1 MINDF
6 ADLKPYLAMKPSG
19 VEWLGEVPEHWEL
32 RRTKTLLR
40 ERSEKG
46 FPDEPL
52 LAATQTK
59 GVVRKEQYEN
69 RTVLALKD
77 LHLLKLVRV
86 SDFVISLR
94 SFQGGIEYAR
104 EQGIISP
111 AYTILYPVER
121 DNHAYL
127 AHVFKSK
134 PYIENLSLSVTGI
147 RQGQNIDYEKLSR
160 SLLPYPSLAEQA
172 IIVRYLDHADRRI
185 QRYIRAKQ
193 ELIKLQEE
201 QKQALIHQA
210 VTGQIDVRTGQPYP
224 AYKPSGVEWLGEMP
238 EHWDLRPAKWHFREA
253 DERSET
259 GSEELLSVSHI
270 TGVTPRSEKNITMF
284 MAVSHVGHKLCKPG
298 DLVINTMWAWMAAL
312 GVARQAGIVSPS
324 YAVYRSHRSSRLLG
338 EYADLLLRTAPYK
351 SEYIRRSTGI
361 RSSRLRMYPEEF
373 LRIKLLCPPPEEQ
386 RGIVDV
392 VSKESADARRAID
405 LAHGELSLLREYRT
419 RLIAEVVTG
428 KLDVRE
434 AASRL
439 PDEVEEPE
447 PLDETDA
454 LTEGKE
460 EPSDDLDAAPEEA
473 AV

>member
-1 MINDF
+1 MAQD
-6 ADLKPYLAMKPSG
+6 G
-19 VEWLGEVPEHWEL
+19 
-32 RRTKTLLR
+32 
-40 ERSEKG
+40 
-46 FPDEPL
+46 
-52 LAATQTK
+52 
-59 GVVRKEQYEN
+59 
-69 RTVLALKD
+69 
-77 LHLLKLVRV
+77 
-86 SDFVISLR
+86 
-94 SFQGGIEYAR
+94 
-104 EQGIISP
+104 
-111 AYTILYPVER
+111 
-121 DNHAYL
+121 
-127 AHVFKSK
+127 
-134 PYIENLSLSVTGI
+134 
-147 RQGQNIDYEKLSR
+147 
-160 SLLPYPSLAEQA
+160 
-172 IIVRYLDHADRRI
+172 
-185 QRYIRAKQ
+185 
-193 ELIKLQEE
+193 
-201 QKQALIHQA
+201 
-210 VTGQIDVRTGQPYP
+210 
-224 AYKPSGVEWLGEMP
+224 
-238 EHWDLRPAKWHFREA
+238 DLRPAKWHFREA

-419 RLIAEVVTG
+419 RLVADVVTG

-434 AASRL
+434 AAARL
-439 PDEVEEPE
+439 PDEAEEPE
-447 PLDETDA
+447 PRDETNA
-454 LTEGKE
+454 LT
-460 EPSDDLDAAPEEA
+460 DDLAAAPEEA